1 MTGATTVTR
10 VAPSLLGARRARY
23 LVERNLLVYRR
34 AWVILLSGFFEPLF
48 YLFSIGVG
56 MGRLVG
62 EVAGPGGRVV
72 SYAAFLAP
80 GLLASS
86 AMNGAVY
93 ESTMNIFFKI
103 KYAKTYEAVLSTP
116 VGPRDI
122 AVGEILWSQM
132 RGLLYAAGFLV
143 VMAALGLMPSLW
155 GLAALPGAMLIGLA
169 FAAVGMAATTYM
181 RSWQHFD
188 LITVVTLPLFLFSAT
203 FFPLDVYPAAI
214 QPLVQLSPL
223 YHGVALLRSLTL
235 GTVSFSLLGHVAF
248 LLVMA
253 AAGMAVASRRLAHL
267 LLK

>member
-1 MTGATTVTR
+1 MTGATAVTR
-10 VAPSLLGARRARY
+10 VAPSLLGVRRARY

-80 GLLASS
+80 GLLASA

-103 KYAKTYEAVLSTP
+103 KYAKTYEAVLATP

-155 GLAALPGAMLIGLA
+155 GLAALPGAMLIGFA

-235 GTVSFSLLGHVAF
+235 GTVSVGLLGHVAF